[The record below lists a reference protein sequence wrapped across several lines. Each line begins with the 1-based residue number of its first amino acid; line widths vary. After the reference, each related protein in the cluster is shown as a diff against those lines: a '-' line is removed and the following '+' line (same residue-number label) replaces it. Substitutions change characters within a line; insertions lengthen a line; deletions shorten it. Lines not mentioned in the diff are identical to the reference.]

1 MLLKLKGIIAKSW
14 FFDILFFV
22 DAGFHGYVLNVSN
35 IRCSLSK
42 VKCFKVVLH
51 DGSNETAL
59 ILYNSS
65 LHGIFRKCIKH
76 GQNCQDFRFQEQG
89 RSIFWWKGC
98 DFRRQTIHWIFKKAD
113 IIQQKEIMADIFV
126 GELVNVIAFGSVES
140 VLEEEISTKYEIK
153 KKQY

>member
-65 LHGIFRKCIKH
+65 LHGISESALNTGKIVKIS
-76 GQNCQDFRFQEQG
+76 DFKSKDDQFSDEKVVTFG
-89 RSIFWWKGC
+89 DKPSI
-98 DFRRQTIHWIFKKAD
+98 
-113 IIQQKEIMADIFV
+113 EY
-126 GELVNVIAFGSVES
+126 S
-140 VLEEEISTKYEIK
+140 
-153 KKQY
+153 KKQISFDRKK